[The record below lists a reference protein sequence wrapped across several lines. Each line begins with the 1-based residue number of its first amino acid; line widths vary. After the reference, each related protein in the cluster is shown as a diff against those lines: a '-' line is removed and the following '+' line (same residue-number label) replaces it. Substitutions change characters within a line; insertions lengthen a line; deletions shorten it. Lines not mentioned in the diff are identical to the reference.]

1 MKVVLMRKRKP
12 SDINPDLAFQSADI
26 LKHLS
31 ISANYLQR
39 TVVQDFADLCIFSKI
54 MALLLMK

>member
-1 MKVVLMRKRKP
+1 MTSKIGVGG
-12 SDINPDLAFQSADI
+12 AFQSADI

-39 TVVQDFADLCIFSKI
+39 TVAQDFADLCIFSKI
-54 MALLLMK
+54 MALLFMK